1 MSEKDLGQKIEM
13 RQAFWA
19 MGASTRID
27 VKLGAFVDP
36 ARSRTRAG
44 AEEWTDLDVLGVLS
58 TPFGGTQFVVAD
70 CKTSRGRVTERVFWL
85 RGVADLFGAQAAYL
99 TREGEIPESARQLAL
114 RLRVS
119 AFDGADRMTFREQL
133 GAALLPA
140 SGAFLEL
147 ETMLRWTRLTLDT
160 PEAIARLQRYRQS
173 FYWLVRRGRNLT
185 GLPTAIAR
193 VAKAFDPDQ
202 RWAHALVAD
211 LAWLYLVAILDAVDE
226 ITRLHLADVS
236 GGLLQA
242 VVGSEQD
249 RREKE
254 TLARQLG
261 DLFTHIDPSVQSRL
275 PRLPIRPAYFED
287 LVDLVARVSRLR
299 GQVTGALR
307 ALEFTGVET
316 IANVGA
322 RWPDAFPAADP
333 REAKLA
339 SDVIRFLVRSCGLNP
354 EFVTRFDHLTIA
366 LNDAPSG
373 VTADA
378 DGERGTTAVVEESPS
393 TDTAADRDGTLFRPD
408 SLPPAAPTRRRQAE

>member
-1 MSEKDLGQKIEM
+1 VSEKDLGQKIEM

-19 MGASTRID
+19 MGATTRID

-36 ARSRTRAG
+36 ARSKTRAG

-99 TREGEIPESARQLAL
+99 TRDGDIPESARQLGL

-119 AFDGADRMTFREQL
+119 AFDGADRATFLEQL
-133 GAALLPA
+133 GSALLP
-140 SGAFLEL
+140 STGAFLEL
-147 ETMLRWTRLTLDT
+147 DTMRRWTRLTLET

-185 GLPTAIAR
+185 GLPTAIGR
-193 VAKAFDPDQ
+193 VSKAFDPDQ

-211 LAWLYLVAILDAVDE
+211 LAWLYLVAILDAVDG

-275 PRLPIRPAYFED
+275 PPLPIRPAYFNE

-299 GQVTGALR
+299 AQVTGALR

-322 RWPDAFPAADP
+322 RWTDAFPAADP

-354 EFVTRFDHLTIA
+354 EFVTRFDQLTLA
-366 LNDAPSG
+366 LNDGSAPVALETRIDAAATG
-373 VTADA
+373 VAD
-378 DGERGTTAVVEESPS
+378 ESAN
-393 TDTAADRDGTLFRPD
+393 DDRVSDQDGTLFRPD
-408 SLPPAAPTRRRQAE
+408 SLSAATSID